1 MQQTYQASDISILIT
16 CYKEGELLLRAIE
29 SVQNQSVQGF
39 EVIVI
44 NDCSPDPK
52 TNEIC
57 QNLKAQAYVVIFHL
71 ENGGLSAARNTAFET
86 MSGKIAIPLDADD
99 TLPTDAVKHTL
110 AAMNETPDADMVFG
124 DYLLISDDNGNSER
138 IECSDLTSSVRLL
151 DPEKLARN
159 WKLMGTSP
167 CTKKLW
173 QQLNGYSLT
182 FSNTVQDVDFWR
194 RAALNGMKGKYT
206 PNILY
211 HWYRADSGM
220 NNSVSEEQYLLLRL
234 ESLPFYDKFHPEY
247 GIDIRNYI
255 YRYYAAHLMHIE
267 LNKFI
272 SKERPF
278 FSRYSVFKAKIMRYR
293 VSYIVLR
300 KIKNLF
306 L

>member
-167 CTKKLW
+167 CTEK
-173 QQLNGYSLT
+173 
-182 FSNTVQDVDFWR
+182 
-194 RAALNGMKGKYT
+194 
-206 PNILY
+206 
-211 HWYRADSGM
+211 
-220 NNSVSEEQYLLLRL
+220 
-234 ESLPFYDKFHPEY
+234 
-247 GIDIRNYI
+247 
-255 YRYYAAHLMHIE
+255 
-267 LNKFI
+267 
-272 SKERPF
+272 
-278 FSRYSVFKAKIMRYR
+278 SRS
-293 VSYIVLR
+293 
-300 KIKNLF
+300 
-306 L
+306 